1 MIYMTKF
8 NKGRWSMI
16 IRLLYILLILLLAG
30 ASKIILVEHIF
41 REMGIGDEEQKKEGW
56 QGQIKQRRRTN

>member
-1 MIYMTKF
+1 MTKF

-16 IRLLYILLILLLAG
+16 IRLLYILLILLLTG

-56 QGQIKQRRRTN
+56 QG